1 MLRPVAPSAR
11 SAGASRYR
19 YLHHQAT
26 LLSRFYWFAVPY
38 AAIDEYDAID
48 WMSLIGLCELA
59 APRSGCRSFCDI
71 VKGEKWVVSK
81 NENKNVFRA
90 AGFLFSEAGLTQM

>member
-38 AAIDEYDAID
+38 AAIDEYDAIG

-59 APRSGCRSFCDI
+59 QGLMPCDCCSSFCDI
-71 VKGEKWVVSK
+71 VKGKHELCCSAQPAKTGW
-81 NENKNVFRA
+81 
-90 AGFLFSEAGLTQM
+90 